1 MGLFFSLKVKAAIPL
16 LVLGSVI
23 AGLPPISAAPL
34 ADQARDIIR
43 NRVEASGTPEKVVC
57 KGELICESE
66 VLPRFYEDRLFWPA
80 WSGSSEP
87 LPIVDVFIQA
97 LQDANHEGLR
107 GADYHLDSIRSLLGE
122 LRMQQAGEKRPDP
135 AVFADLDLLLT
146 DAFLIYASHLLHGR
160 VDPETIRA
168 EWYVKSQKA
177 DLGALLQT
185 ALDSNDVKK
194 ALENVTPHHEGYVG
208 LRRVLA
214 YYRGI
219 AERGGWGKLVG
230 RQKIAKGDSGERILA
245 LRNRLIHSG
254 DFDSKESPEGDLF
267 GDELENAVRRFQ
279 GRHGLAQDGVVGSAT
294 SEALNVPVEERIR
307 QIEVN
312 MERWRW
318 LRRTLGTR
326 YLFVNIANFELG
338 VMEDSRRVM
347 GMRAIVGKPYQRTPV
362 FNAKMTYLVLN
373 PYWNVPS
380 NIARKEMVPL
390 IKKDPDYLAK
400 NRIRVFSG
408 RDSDRKEVDPAD
420 VDWPSVTS
428 GNLPYFFRQDA
439 GPKNALGSIKF
450 MFPNRFNVYLHDTPQ
465 RDLFNRTVRQF
476 SHGCIRIE
484 KALEL
489 AEYLL
494 AEDSRWTRETI
505 LEALDGSVD
514 RAVKIPDPIEVYILY
529 WTAWVDEDG
538 TGQFRNDIYG
548 RDKPLA
554 DALEEKPPRP

>member
-1 MGLFFSLKVKAAIPL
+1 MVFSLKVMAAIPL

-23 AGLPPISAAPL
+23 VGLPPISAAPL

-43 NRVEASGTPEKVVC
+43 DRVEASRTPEKVVC
-57 KGELICESE
+57 RGELICESD
-66 VLPRFYEDRLFWPA
+66 VLPRFYENRLFWPA
-80 WSGSSEP
+80 WSSSSEP
-87 LPIVDVFIQA
+87 LSIVDVFIQA
-97 LQDANHEGLR
+97 LQDANLEGLR
-107 GADYHLDSIRSLLGE
+107 GADYHLASIKSLLGE
-122 LRMQQAGEKRPDP
+122 LRLQQAGGRRPEP
-135 AVFADLDLLLT
+135 AMFADLDLLLT
-146 DAFLIYASHLLHGR
+146 DAFLIYASHLLNGR

-168 EWYVKSQKA
+168 EWYVKSQKG
-177 DLGALLQT
+177 DLVALLQT

-194 ALENVTPHHEGYVG
+194 ALKSVTPPHEGYAR

-219 AERGGWGKLVG
+219 AETGGWGKLVG
-230 RQKIAKGDSGERILA
+230 SRKIAKGDSGERILA
-245 LRNRLIHSG
+245 LRNRLIRSG
-254 DFDSKESPEGDLF
+254 DFRSKESPEVDLF

-279 GRHGLAQDGVVGSAT
+279 GRHGLAQDGVVGPAT
-294 SEALNVPVEERIR
+294 SEALNVPVEDRIR

-318 LRRTLGTR
+318 LPQTLGTR

-338 VMEDSRRVM
+338 VMEDSQRVM
-347 GMRAIVGKPYQRTPV
+347 SMRAIVGKPYQRTPA

-380 NIARKEMVPL
+380 DIARKEMLPL
-390 IKKDPDYLAK
+390 IKKDPEYLHK
-400 NRIRVFSG
+400 NNIRVFSG
-408 RDSDRKEVDPAD
+408 RDSDRKEVNPAD
-420 VDWPSVTS
+420 VDWTSFTS
-428 GNLPYFFRQDA
+428 GNFPYFFRQDA

-450 MFPNRFNVYLHDTPQ
+450 MFPNRFNVYLHDTPH
-465 RDLFNRTVRQF
+465 RELFNRTVRPF
-476 SHGCIRIE
+476 SHGCIRVE

-494 AEDSRWTRETI
+494 AKDSRWTRETI

-538 TGQFRNDIYG
+538 TVQFRNDIYG

-554 DALEEKPPRP
+554 DALEEKPPRL

>member
-1 MGLFFSLKVKAAIPL
+1 MVFSLKVMAAIPL

-23 AGLPPISAAPL
+23 VGLPPISAAPL

-43 NRVEASGTPEKVVC
+43 DRVEASRTPEKVVC
-57 KGELICESE
+57 RGELICESD
-66 VLPRFYEDRLFWPA
+66 VLPRFYENRLFWPA
-80 WSGSSEP
+80 WSSSSEP
-87 LPIVDVFIQA
+87 LSIVDVFIQA
-97 LQDANHEGLR
+97 LQDANLEGLR
-107 GADYHLDSIRSLLGE
+107 GADYHLASIKSLLGE
-122 LRMQQAGEKRPDP
+122 LRLQQAGGRRPEP
-135 AVFADLDLLLT
+135 AMFADLDLLLT
-146 DAFLIYASHLLHGR
+146 DAFLIYASHLLNGR

-168 EWYVKSQKA
+168 EWYVKSQKG
-177 DLGALLQT
+177 DLVALLQT

-194 ALENVTPHHEGYVG
+194 ALKSVTPPHEGYAR

-219 AERGGWGKLVG
+219 AETGGWGKLVG
-230 RQKIAKGDSGERILA
+230 SRKIAKGDSGERILA
-245 LRNRLIHSG
+245 LRNRLIRSG
-254 DFDSKESPEGDLF
+254 DFRSKESPEVDLF

-279 GRHGLAQDGVVGSAT
+279 GRHGLAQDGVVGPAT
-294 SEALNVPVEERIR
+294 SEALNVPVEDRIR

-318 LRRTLGTR
+318 LPQTLGTR

-338 VMEDSRRVM
+338 VMEDSQRVM
-347 GMRAIVGKPYQRTPV
+347 SMRAIVGKPYQRTPA

-380 NIARKEMVPL
+380 DIARKEMLPL
-390 IKKDPDYLAK
+390 IKKDPEYLHK
-400 NRIRVFSG
+400 NNIRVFSG
-408 RDSDRKEVDPAD
+408 RDSDRKEVNPAD
-420 VDWPSVTS
+420 VDWTSFTS
-428 GNLPYFFRQDA
+428 GNFPYFFRQDA

-450 MFPNRFNVYLHDTPQ
+450 MFPNRFNVYLHDTPH
-465 RDLFNRTVRQF
+465 RELFNRTVRPF
-476 SHGCIRIE
+476 SHGCIRVE

-494 AEDSRWTRETI
+494 AKDSRWTRETI

-538 TGQFRNDIYG
+538 RVQFRNDIYG

-554 DALEEKPPRP
+554 DALEEKPPRL